1 MLTHCHT
8 PNSRLG
14 PAQAPRSSKLLP
26 GASPRAAGALPRRL
40 KPARSLPVPPPPGA
54 EDAGEETK
62 FEQRQRLKESV
73 GQGAFGGGAADEGA
87 QQAAGGGAAQGAQR
101 GGAEGQGSLPWSARA
116 SPATRV
122 SRPRG
127 GAGGVCSV
135 QIGGAGSCL
144 SRPMGRH
151 CRLSGGCLLPR
162 GAGMHGSSQLPASQ
176 DEEFP
181 TTAEGLEDEFPARPS
196 RSEPRRWGGAARRRG
211 QRLQHS
217 MEPT

>member
-116 SPATRV
+116 SPATRAAATHAMAFFQRV
-122 SRPRG
+122 MSYLLNEVLVNGLANSRTFQRFAIRSSSLVEEAAKKTAEHKQQLG
-127 GAGGVCSV
+127 E
-135 QIGGAGSCL
+135 
-144 SRPMGRH
+144 
-151 CRLSGGCLLPR
+151 
-162 GAGMHGSSQLPASQ
+162 HGSTFFKVFR
-176 DEEFP
+176 EEM
-181 TTAEGLEDEFPARPS
+181 TKGLKEVNS
-196 RSEPRRWGGAARRRG
+196 K
-211 QRLQHS
+211 
-217 MEPT
+217 TK